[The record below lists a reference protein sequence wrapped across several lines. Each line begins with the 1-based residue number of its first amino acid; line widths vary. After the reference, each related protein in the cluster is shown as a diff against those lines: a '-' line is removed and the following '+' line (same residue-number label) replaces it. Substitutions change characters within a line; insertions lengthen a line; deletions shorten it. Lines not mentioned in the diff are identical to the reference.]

1 VVRFSIRLDAGTER
15 FTDTN
20 RGVFM
25 VPLNVRGRALFA
37 RLRNALP
44 VLTLVLASFA
54 GCAPAAK
61 QEGVAEVRSEIE
73 ASNKQ
78 FMDAFARRDAAA
90 MGLLYAEDGQVL
102 PPGAPLLEGRE
113 AIVTMWQ
120 SVLALP
126 IASVQLQTIEVG
138 VGEDSAW
145 ETGRYTMTTND
156 GKPETGKYV
165 VIWKHGE
172 AGWKIYRDIWNSNT
186 PATSPAP
193 GGTPVVP

>member
-1 VVRFSIRLDAGTER
+1 
-15 FTDTN
+15 
-20 RGVFM
+20 M
-25 VPLNVRGRALFA
+25 VPLNVRGRVVSARHGITIAVVALVA
-37 RLRNALP
+37 
-44 VLTLVLASFA
+44 ASLA

-61 QEGVAEVRSEIE
+61 KESIAEVRSEIE

-78 FMDAFARRDAAA
+78 FMDAFSRRDAAA
-90 MGLLYAEDGQVL
+90 LGLLYAEDGQVL
-102 PPGAPLLEGRE
+102 PPGAPPLDGRE

-126 IASVQLQTIEVG
+126 IAGVNLQTVEVG
-138 VGEDSAW
+138 ADEDSAW
-145 ETGRYTMTTND
+145 ETGRYTMTGND
-156 GKPETGKYV
+156 GKTSETGKYI

-193 GGTPVVP
+193 GGTPAGP

>member
-1 VVRFSIRLDAGTER
+1 
-15 FTDTN
+15 
-20 RGVFM
+20 M
-25 VPLNVRGRALFA
+25 VPLNVRGRSLSA
-37 RLRNALP
+37 RLRRAIPVMAL
-44 VLTLVLASFA
+44 VVASIS

-61 QEGVAEVRSEIE
+61 KESSTEVRSEID

-78 FMDAFARRDAAA
+78 FMDAFSRRDAAA
-90 MGLLYAEDGQVL
+90 LGLLYAEDGQVL
-102 PPGAPLLEGRE
+102 PPGAPALEGRE

-126 IASVQLQTIEVG
+126 IAGVQLQTVEVG
-138 VGEDSAW
+138 AGEDSAW
-145 ETGRYTMTTND
+145 ETGRYTMTGND
-156 GKPETGKYV
+156 GKVSETGKYI

-193 GGTPVVP
+193 AGAPAGP

>member
-1 VVRFSIRLDAGTER
+1 
-15 FTDTN
+15 
-20 RGVFM
+20 M
-25 VPLNVRGRALFA
+25 VPLNVRGRVLSA
-37 RLRNALP
+37 RSRVLC
-44 VLTLVLASFA
+44 VLTVVVALFA

-61 QEGVAEVRSEIE
+61 QESATEVRSEIE

-90 MGLLYAEDGQVL
+90 IGLLYAEDGQVL
-102 PPGAPLLEGRE
+102 PPGAPPLDGRE

-126 IASVQLQTIEVG
+126 FASVTLQTNDVG
-138 VGEDSAW
+138 VDEDTAW
-145 ETGRYTMTTND
+145 ETGRYTMTGND
-156 GKPETGKYV
+156 GKTAETGKYIV
-165 VIWKHGE
+165 VWKHGE

-193 GGTPVVP
+193 GGTPATP

>member
-1 VVRFSIRLDAGTER
+1 MER

-25 VPLNVRGRALFA
+25 VPLNVRGRGVFA
-37 RLRNALP
+37 PLRNALP
-44 VLTLVLASFA
+44 AVALVLASFA

-61 QEGVAEVRSEIE
+61 QEGAAEVRSEIE

-78 FMDAFARRDAAA
+78 FMDAFARRDASGI
-90 MGLLYAEDGQVL
+90 GLLYAEDGQLL
-102 PPGAPLLEGRE
+102 PPGAPPLDGRE
-113 AIVTMWQ
+113 AIAAMWR

-126 IASVQLQTIEVG
+126 IASVQLQTIDVG
-138 VGEDSAW
+138 VGDNSAW
-145 ETGRYTMTTND
+145 ETGRYTMTAND
-156 GKPETGKYV
+156 GKLYETGKYV

-193 GGTPVVP
+193 GGNPAVP

>member
-1 VVRFSIRLDAGTER
+1 
-15 FTDTN
+15 
-20 RGVFM
+20 M
-25 VPLNVRGRALFA
+25 VPLNVRGRALLA
-37 RLRNALP
+37 RLRSALP
-44 VLTLVLASFA
+44 VVTLVAASLSGCW

-61 QEGVAEVRSEIE
+61 QEGITEVRSEIE
-73 ASNKQ
+73 GANKQ

-102 PPGAPLLEGRE
+102 PPGAPPLDGRE

-126 IASVQLQTIEVG
+126 IASVQLQTIDVG
-138 VGEDSAW
+138 AGEDSAW
-145 ETGRYTMTTND
+145 ETGRYTMTAND
-156 GKPETGKYV
+156 GKPYETGKYV

-193 GGTPVVP
+193 GGTPAVP

>member
-1 VVRFSIRLDAGTER
+1 
-15 FTDTN
+15 
-20 RGVFM
+20 M
-25 VPLNVRGRALFA
+25 VPLNVRGRGLFTRFRVAGSALA
-37 RLRNALP
+37 CVA
-44 VLTLVLASFA
+44 ASLA

-61 QEGVAEVRSEIE
+61 TESPAEVRSAIE

-78 FMDAFARRDAAA
+78 FMDAFSRRDAAA
-90 MGLLYAEDGQVL
+90 IGLLYAEDGQVL
-102 PPGAPLLEGRE
+102 PPSAPALDGRE

-145 ETGRYTMTTND
+145 ETGRYTMTGND
-156 GKPETGKYV
+156 GRTAEAGKYV

-172 AGWKIYRDIWNSNT
+172 AGWKIYRDIWNGNT
-186 PATSPAP
+186 PATPPATGGAPP
-193 GGTPVVP
+193 GP